1 MAYYTFIRVP
11 NASLNRIS
19 DIDRFLKTNS
29 TIVTGIIYIYIATS
43 PVLNIVVLIEISY
56 TANNTHTTTMY

>member
-29 TIVTGIIYIYIATS
+29 TIVTGIIYIATS
-43 PVLNIVVLIEISY
+43 PVLNIVVLIETSE